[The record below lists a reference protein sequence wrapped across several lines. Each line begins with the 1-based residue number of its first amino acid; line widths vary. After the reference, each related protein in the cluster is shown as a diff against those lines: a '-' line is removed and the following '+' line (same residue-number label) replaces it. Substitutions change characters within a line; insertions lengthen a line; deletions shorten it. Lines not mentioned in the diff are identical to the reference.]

1 MFENMKMTTKTTHHV
16 DYSELETTI
25 KKLYGV
31 IYEIVAAEEAGN
43 DTALEFFVDGVI
55 EDYDHNDMRKL
66 MAGEFIPFHTEL
78 WLNIMC
84 FNQEIP
90 PGDYII
96 RVSW

>member
-1 MFENMKMTTKTTHHV
+1 MFKHMKITTKTTHHV
-16 DYSELETTI
+16 DYTELEATI

-31 IYEIVAAEEAGN
+31 TYEIAAAEESGN
-43 DTALEFFVDGVI
+43 DASLEFFVDGVI
-55 EDYDHNDMRKL
+55 EDYDLDDMRKL
-66 MAGEFIPFHTEL
+66 ISGEWIPFGTGL

-90 PGDYII
+90 SGDYIV